1 MISALGTAFKY
12 QLFILE
18 VVYLEVENYYLGDK
32 ADLLYSA
39 VGTEAPLSL
48 LYSLFQLFLFPE
60 LIKAV

>member
-39 VGTEAPLSL
+39 VGTEAPPFPLVLSL
-48 LYSLFQLFLFPE
+48 P
-60 LIKAV
+60 AVSFS